1 MKDFKN
7 FLKSE
12 AFFNSRNSDQNLS
25 SLVLA
30 FIKNNYAPKY
40 LKLSLIMFSVLFLPA
55 VNAAS
60 ANNISILYGWN
71 GTSFVPATIT
81 NTGAL
86 LTTINMSKSL
96 GLSPE
101 ANNTYD
107 LGTAAKLW
115 ANLYVRSLRG
125 SGPISIIGDA
135 NVTGTLYVTGL
146 VGDGS
151 NLTNIGAN
159 LSLNYGYNG
168 TNWLPLATTADGTLK
183 LSVRDS
189 QATNAS
195 QLTAGAT
202 GTDLTLPGHLIAATA
217 NITGGLNVSAGG
229 FNVIEGNVGIGTTS
243 PSEKLTVNGNVSATA
258 YFYTSDIRSK
268 ENIATID
275 GLAIIEKLRGVSF
288 NWKNGGQK
296 SMGLIA
302 QEVETVA
309 PEIVVT
315 DSYTGLKSINYGV
328 LAGPMVEAIKEL
340 QKESARKDNR
350 IAELERAVAS
360 LRSELD
366 RM

>member
-1 MKDFKN
+1 MDKMIIMKQKIFGITV
-7 FLKSE
+7 
-12 AFFNSRNSDQNLS
+12 
-25 SLVLA
+25 LVLVILIAPA
-30 FIKNNYAPKY
+30 F
-40 LKLSLIMFSVLFLPA
+40 
-55 VNAAS
+55 AAS

-71 GTSFVPATIT
+71 GTNFVPVQVTSDGSLKT
-81 NTGAL
+81 NL
-86 LTTINMSKSL
+86 NLTESSGI
-96 GLSPE
+96 SPLV
-101 ANNTYD
+101 NNTYD
-107 LGTAAKLW
+107 LGAASLIW
-115 ANLYVRSLRG
+115 ANLYVRTIR
-125 SGPISIIGDA
+125 SGGFLSIIGDA

-151 NLTNIGAN
+151 NLTNIGVN
-159 LSLNYGYNG
+159 TSLNYGYNG
-168 TNWLPLATTADGTLK
+168 TNWLPLATTPDGTLK

-189 QATNAS
+189 QTTNAS
-195 QLTAGAT
+195 TLTAGAT
-202 GTDLTLPGHLIAATA
+202 GSDLTLTGHLIAATA

-229 FNVIEGNVGIGTTS
+229 LNVIEGNVGIGTTS

-366 RM
+366 RMERRIP

>member
-12 AFFNSRNSDQNLS
+12 SFFNSRNSDQNLS

-40 LKLSLIMFSVLFLPA
+40 LKLSLIFLSIIFMSV
-55 VNAAS
+55 VTYAAS

-107 LGTAAKLW
+107 LGTAVKIW
-115 ANLYVRSLRG
+115 ATLYVRSIRG

-202 GTDLTLPGHLIAATA
+202 GSDLTLSDRLNVTGTTANSTFSGDVRIFGTLYGGSPVKVAGLNVTDGNLFVTGALVVNNTLITSSGSTSLPAA
-217 NITGGLNVSAGG
+217 NITAGTFGSGLFTFPSGLNITQGGLLVN
-229 FNVIEGNVGIGTTS
+229 GNVGIGTVVPGATL
-243 PSEKLTVNGNVSATA
+243 EVNGTIKMTPRESATCDA
-258 YFYTSDIRSK
+258 AGEGSLFY
-268 ENIATID
+268 NITDKHFYGCNSTEWLRID
-275 GLAIIEKLRGVSF
+275 TTYS
-288 NWKNGGQK
+288 
-296 SMGLIA
+296 
-302 QEVETVA
+302 
-309 PEIVVT
+309 
-315 DSYTGLKSINYGV
+315 
-328 LAGPMVEAIKEL
+328 
-340 QKESARKDNR
+340 
-350 IAELERAVAS
+350 
-360 LRSELD
+360 
-366 RM
+366 